1 METILTQYVMLA
13 IGIMFTPLSD
23 DVLMVTH
30 LTITAVT
37 TVPEWIVFLSTWI
50 VFTFA
55 FSWFY
60 LIGRG
65 LNRFIPTS
73 KRDSRYLRRAEAL
86 YARYGAR
93 VILVSYFIPGLRH
106 PIHYVAGFTSL
117 SFRTYTFYN
126 VLSALGYT
134 GTWFTVIQLAER
146 VAIFQQAK
154 DWILSL

>member
-1 METILTQYVMLA
+1 MLA

-30 LTITAVT
+30 LTITTVT
-37 TVPEWIVFLSTWI
+37 AVPEWLVFLSTWTI
-50 VFTFA
+50 FTLA

-73 KRDSRYLRRAEAL
+73 QRDSRYLKRAEAL

-93 VILVSYFIPGLRH
+93 VLLVSYFIPGLRH

-117 SFRTYTFYN
+117 SFRTYTLYN
-126 VLSALGYT
+126 TLSALGYT
-134 GTWFTVIQLAER
+134 GAWFTVIHLAEH
-146 VAIFQQAK
+146 VPVFQQAQ
-154 DWILSL
+154 DWIMSL

>member
-1 METILTQYVMLA
+1 METLLTQYVVLA

-30 LTITAVT
+30 LTITTVT
-37 TVPEWIVFLSTWI
+37 ATPEWLVFLSTWI
-50 VFTFA
+50 LFA
-55 FSWFY
+55 LSFSWFY

-73 KRDSRYLRRAEAL
+73 KRDSRYLKRAEAL
-86 YARYGAR
+86 YVRFGAR
-93 VILVSYFIPGLRH
+93 VLLVSYFIPGLRH

-117 SFRTYTFYN
+117 SFRTYALYN
-126 VLSALGYT
+126 TLSALGYT
-134 GTWFTVIQLAER
+134 GAWFTVIQLAER
-146 VAIFQQAK
+146 VPVFQQAQ